1 MALSIYID
9 YLLLS
14 LFVTQSF
21 NIQEVKSCSRIFSCK
36 VDGTSTTVKMV
47 NELLKTIFH
56 MSPNR
61 KYIVNISHLDQR
73 IFVPKIQE
81 PLFQT
86 VHKNIGIGRSKFDP
100 YGCTQPLP
108 KNPVV
113 NLKVIV
119 FQH

>member
-21 NIQEVKSCSRIFSCK
+21 KIQEVKGCSRIFSSK
-36 VDGTSTTVKMV
+36 VDGTITTVKMA

-56 MSPNR
+56 MCPDR
-61 KYIVNISHLDQR
+61 KYIVILSHLDQR
-73 IFVPKIQE
+73 IFVPRIQE

-86 VHKNIGIGRSKFDP
+86 VP
-100 YGCTQPLP
+100 
-108 KNPVV
+108 
-113 NLKVIV
+113 
-119 FQH
+119 